1 MDERKPA
8 TPSHERNLRPVSDG
22 TSIAVDS
29 SSAHLAP
36 SADLVAPGRARHSD
50 QFELC
55 QNDQPEGPSVVVFC
69 DNTEDVSRGF
79 LIALRV
85 MGVAVV
91 EQPSETAAF
100 YRASKKG
107 ARFST
112 PAAMRVL
119 VGCA

>member
-1 MDERKPA
+1 MDERKPP

-55 QNDQPEGPSVVVFC
+55 QNDRPEGPSVVVFC
-69 DNTEDVSRGF
+69 DNAEEVSRGF
-79 LIALRV
+79 LITLRV
-85 MGVAVV
+85 MGVAAA
-91 EQPSETAAF
+91 EQPSETARRFVA
-100 YRASKKG
+100 RAKS
-107 ARFST
+107 
-112 PAAMRVL
+112 
-119 VGCA
+119 